1 MNMLK
6 QLLATL
12 LLTQA
17 VCTISAADNPI
28 KSCDRLPMSAYIWQG
43 NLRDSA
49 FVSRIDF
56 GNFDMVYLMDK
67 SLWSS
72 RDDFDNTAD
81 SILSD
86 PAAIAPLTKRDLFAQ
101 SVDCAHAA
109 GTKALWSVGNELLYT
124 SLDDKRRDKMNRVL
138 AKTVAIMDFD
148 GLDIDW
154 EIDVWRHFDRH
165 AALMASLRSTL
176 DSLSS
181 VTGKKYI
188 LSSALSAEANY
199 PDEHRKTFADAVDH
213 INLMAYDLGGCL
225 WRDYATHNTPLKIIS
240 DNIDNLWYGFP
251 RNKLQLGLASY
262 GFMYNGILPG
272 EKVPEGKTI
281 GDYGRFVDYYAMLPH
296 LYGNT
301 AWRVEYDPVD
311 KMNYFINDA
320 TRSFITME
328 TPETIA
334 YKFDYAVEAGLG
346 GTFWWEY
353 AKDLVPDNNG
363 SHYWHHILVPTHRQI
378 SFRKNK

>member
-1 MNMLK
+1 MNWLK
-6 QLLATL
+6 SLLSAL
-12 LLTQA
+12 LLSQLFFGA
-17 VCTISAADNPI
+17 NAAGDVV

-43 NLRDSA
+43 NLLDSN

-72 RDDFDNTAD
+72 QADFDNTAD
-81 SILSD
+81 SILSS
-86 PAAIAPLTKRDLFAQ
+86 PGAIAPLTKRDLFAQ
-101 SVDCAHAA
+101 SVDGAHAA

-124 SLDDKRRDKMNRVL
+124 SLDDARLEKMSRVL
-138 AKTVAIMDFD
+138 AKTVEIMDFD

-165 AALMASLRSTL
+165 ALLMASLRAKL
-176 DSLSS
+176 DSLSK
-181 VTGKKYI
+181 VTGKKYL

-225 WRDYATHNTPLKIIS
+225 WRDYASHNTPLKIIS

-251 RNKLQLGLASY
+251 RHKLHLGLASY
-262 GFMYNGILPG
+262 GFMYNGILPD

-296 LYGNT
+296 LYGNS
-301 AWRVEYDPVD
+301 AWRVQYDPVD

-320 TRSFITME
+320 THSFITME

-334 YKFDYAVEAGLG
+334 HKFDYAVEAGLG

-363 SHYWHHILVPTHRQI
+363 SRFWRHILVPTHRQI
-378 SFRKNK
+378 ARQKKK